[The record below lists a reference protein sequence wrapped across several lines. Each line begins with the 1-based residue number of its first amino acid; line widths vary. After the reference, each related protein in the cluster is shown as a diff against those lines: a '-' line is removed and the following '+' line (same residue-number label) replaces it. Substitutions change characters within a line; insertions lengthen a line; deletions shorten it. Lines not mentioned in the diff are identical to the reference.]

1 MSLIGALALVLFTFA
16 GGLSTPA
23 GAVVDDPDVDTAAS
37 YRYVVNPEAGL
48 VEVTVNLSV
57 TADKPNQNLAD
68 GSFYEFFFDGYFF
81 VIPGEAEGLTVTDSA
96 GRDLNYSVAEEGEDY
111 QVLDIDFRR
120 NIFYRQTSTVV
131 LDFTLAGDDL
141 RTDELARINEAYAG
155 FSVWVDPQLEEASI
169 EVIVPDGFEND
180 STGTD
185 RFNRER
191 TEDNNL
197 RFYVDDIDP
206 EEYWAIAS
214 LSRESSLVSTELRVD
229 GHEIEIRSWPGDDIW
244 TSYVVDSMETGLPML
259 IDRVGLDW
267 PIEDE
272 LTVVESYSPYI
283 LGFAGWYDPVLN
295 EIEIGDELDEHVVFH
310 ELSHVWFNDRLF
322 DARWITEG
330 LADEFGAAVVADR
343 GDQRP
348 EPPEIDR
355 VDPTAQPLNEW
366 QDYSGDLEAEEWAY
380 GASWTVTSAVVEHIG
395 IDALAEVV
403 QAVAND
409 EISYVGDGAPEA
421 DWRQQDW
428 RRYLDLIENRG
439 EVDDEE
445 ITDLFVEWVLT
456 DQQALLLT
464 DRADSRTAY
473 GNLNEAGSGW
483 APPLAVRSALTEWR
497 FDVAD
502 EAIAT
507 ANELLE
513 QRDDLVSL
521 MASLDASI
529 PADLETQYEEA
540 EDFDVITKRL
550 AEVSET
556 GQALIDA
563 DTRVK
568 NADGLFERVGTIG
581 TDFPA
586 DLAAGVVAFESGEM
600 LAAAGQAAA
609 LDDEVDGLATA
620 GMIRV
625 GVAVGFAVLMLVL
638 AFWLVRRRRR
648 SRPSAATPVFPAT

>member
-1 MSLIGALALVLFTFA
+1 M
-16 GGLSTPA
+16 
-23 GAVVDDPDVDTAAS
+23 DDPDVDTAAS
-37 YRYVVNPEAGL
+37 YRYVVNPEAG
-48 VEVTVNLSV
+48 VVGVTINLSV

-68 GSFYEFFFDGYFF
+68 GSFYEFYFDGYFF
-81 VIPGEAEGLTVTDSA
+81 VIPSVAEGLTVTDGA
-96 GRDLNYSVAEEGEDY
+96 GRDLEYSVEDEEEDY
-111 QVLDIDFRR
+111 QILDIDFRR
-120 NIFYRQTSTVV
+120 NIFYRQTSTIIM
-131 LDFTLAGDDL
+131 DFDLPGDDL

-169 EVIVPDGFEND
+169 EIIVPDGFEND

-185 RFNRER
+185 RFSRER
-191 TEDNNL
+191 IEDNNL

-206 EEYWAIAS
+206 EDYWAIAS

-343 GDQRP
+343 GDKRP

-395 IDALAEVV
+395 IDALADVV

-409 EISYVGDGAPEA
+409 EISYVGDGSPEL
-421 DWRQQDW
+421 DWQQKDW

-439 EVDDEE
+439 EVQDQV
-445 ITDLFVEWVLT
+445 ITDLFAEWVLT
-456 DQQALLLT
+456 DQQSRLLA
-464 DRADSRTAY
+464 DRADSRSAY
-473 GNLNEAGSGW
+473 QSLDEAGTGW
-483 APPLAVRSALTEWR
+483 APPLGVRSALTEWR
-497 FDVAD
+497 FEAPD
-502 EAIAT
+502 EAMVTAT
-507 ANELLE
+507 ELLE
-513 QRDDLVSL
+513 QRDDLVAL
-521 MASLDASI
+521 VAPLEASI

-540 EDFDVITKRL
+540 EDFDVVTKRL
-550 AEVSET
+550 AEVTKT
-556 GQALIDA
+556 GRALIDA
-563 DTRVK
+563 DTNVE

-586 DLAAGVVAFESGEM
+586 DLAAGVQAFESGDMEV
-600 LAAAGQAAA
+600 AADQAAA
-609 LDDEVDGLATA
+609 LDDEVDGLARA

-625 GVAVGFAVLMLVL
+625 AVAVGLSVLLLVL
-638 AFWLVRRRRR
+638 LFWLVRRRRR
-648 SRPSAATPVFPAT
+648 SRPNAAAPVFPAT